1 MGPKASKPLILTVNL
16 CSSVAVLFLA
26 GCSSAPSQSR
36 QEHIHHT
43 GHNVMPFDLDG
54 TLHIFQ
60 MTETGGVQRVFI
72 KDPGATDQIPL
83 IRQHLEREA
92 MLFAS
97 GDFSDPAALHGAT
110 MPGLNELQAGA
121 SRIKISY
128 SALPMGGEIRYDAG
142 DIHMITA
149 IHRWFGAQLSE
160 HGADAVS
167 E

>member
-1 MGPKASKPLILTVNL
+1 MFRYSSLIVSLRSCV
-16 CSSVAVLFLA
+16 VVLFLA
-26 GCSSAPSQSR
+26 GCSSAPDQSR
-36 QEHIHHT
+36 QEHIHHM
-43 GHNVMPFDLDG
+43 GHSVMPFALER

-60 MTETGGVQRVFI
+60 MTETGGVQRVII

-83 IRQHLEREA
+83 IQQHLEREA
-92 MLFAS
+92 ELFES
-97 GDFSDPAALHGAT
+97 GDFSDPAALHGAS
-110 MPGLNELQAGA
+110 MPGLEELKAGA

-128 SALPMGGEIRYDAG
+128 TALPAGGEIRYDAS

-160 HGADAVS
+160 HGADAAS